1 MLNKTGKTIM
11 FKLLKRLAN
20 NDNQGDIS
28 FVDVKELYDA
38 AYAEKAKA
46 RVNLKRFKVLLS
58 KATQLD
64 EAYRVQLGLMQ
75 QARYGEVA

>member
-1 MLNKTGKTIM
+1 M
-11 FKLLKRLAN
+11 FKVLEKIAK

-38 AYAEKAKA
+38 AYAEKDKA
-46 RVNLKRFKVLLS
+46 RINLKRFTVLLA
-58 KATQLD
+58 KAVELD
-64 EAYRVQLGLMQ
+64 EAYRLQLGLAQ

>member
-1 MLNKTGKTIM
+1 M
-11 FKLLKRLAN
+11 FKILKNLAK

-46 RVNLKRFKVLLS
+46 RINLKRFRSLMT
-58 KATQLD
+58 KAVQLD
-64 EAYRVQLGLMQ
+64 EAYRAQLGLMSQ
-75 QARYGEVA
+75 NRYSEAA

>member
-1 MLNKTGKTIM
+1 M

-28 FVDVKELYDA
+28 FIDVKELYDT

-46 RVNLKRFKVLLS
+46 RVNIKRFQVLIA
-58 KATQLD
+58 KAEQLD
-64 EAYRVQLGLMQ
+64 EAYRIQLGLAV
-75 QARYGEVA
+75 QARYGEAA